1 MLDRR
6 RFIQLGLCAATGC
19 ARQVRGGR
27 RSGAAPARCPEPT
40 PEDLAGPFLPL
51 RYHGDADLTRVEG
64 RSDRAQGE
72 RILIRGRVMDER
84 CRPLASAHLEV
95 WQANTFGR
103 YADERD
109 RSGRRVDPA
118 FQGSALVVADR
129 GGAYSILT
137 VKPGAYEAP
146 GGTTLRTPHVHFRV
160 SGAGCHDDIVQMY
173 FAGERLNATDENL
186 ALLGEAE
193 RRRVIVSPGERVGG
207 AVVHRFDVVL
217 RRVDARAAPGLDRFT
232 GHYLIDNPER
242 PIPVTILVAD
252 GKLYADSPPLPRL
265 EARPLSPTRFRLRA
279 LNVEIEFDD
288 DGFTVLE
295 GKTRTRARKQR

>member
-19 ARQVRGGR
+19 VRQAGRG
-27 RSGAAPARCPEPT
+27 RSAAPARCTEPT

-51 RYHGDADLTRVEG
+51 RYQGDADLTRVQG
-64 RSDRAQGE
+64 RSDRAQGQH
-72 RILIRGRVMDER
+72 ILIRGRVMDER
-84 CRPLASAHLEV
+84 CQPLPAARLEV

-103 YADERD
+103 YVDERD
-109 RSGRRVDPA
+109 RSGRRVDPG

-137 VKPGAYEAP
+137 VKPGAYQTP
-146 GGTTLRTPHVHFRV
+146 GGTAMRAPHVHFRV

-173 FAGERLNATDENL
+173 FARERLNASDENL
-186 ALLGEAE
+186 ALLSEAE
-193 RRRVIVSPGERVGG
+193 RRRVIVSPGDRAGD

-217 RRVDARAAPGLDRFT
+217 RRVDPRAAPGLDRFT
-232 GHYLIDNPER
+232 GHYVIDNPEH

-279 LNVEIEFDD
+279 LNVELEFDD

-295 GKTRTRARKQR
+295 GANRTRAHKQR

>member
-6 RFIQLGLCAATGC
+6 RFIQLGLCAASGC
-19 ARQVRGGR
+19 ARQIAGGR
-27 RSGAAPARCPEPT
+27 RSAAARARCPEPT

-51 RYHGDADLTRVEG
+51 SYHGDADLTRVDG

-72 RILIRGRVMDER
+72 RILIRGRVLDER
-84 CRPLASAHLEV
+84 CRPLAAARLEV

-103 YADERD
+103 YLDERD

-137 VKPGAYEAP
+137 VKPGSYQTP
-146 GGTTLRTPHVHFRV
+146 GGTTMRTPHVHFRV
-160 SGAGCHDDIVQMY
+160 SAAGCHDDIVQMY
-173 FAGERLNATDENL
+173 FAGERLNAADENL
-186 ALLGEAE
+186 ALLGEEE
-193 RRRVIVSPGERVGG
+193 RRRVIVSPGDRVGG
-207 AVVHRFDVVL
+207 AVMHRFDLVL
-217 RRVDARAAPGLDRFT
+217 RRVDPRAAPGLDRFT
-232 GHYLIDNPER
+232 GRYVIENPDH
-242 PIPVTILVAD
+242 PIPVTILVED

-279 LNVEIEFDD
+279 LNVEIEFDG

-295 GKTRTRARKQR
+295 GGSRTRARRQR